1 MMLKVD
7 GFSSKS
13 LAENTSESIVK
24 FIIENDYQIGQKIPN
39 EYELSQQLSV
49 SRNTVR
55 EAIRALVSR
64 NIVEIRRGAGTFV
77 SQKLGIADDPLGLI
91 FIKDKDKVYFDL
103 IQIRF
108 ILEPPIASLAAQN
121 ATEED
126 IATLGRLCDEVEA
139 LLLAGEDPVA
149 KDIEFH
155 TQIAK
160 CSKNRVVPNLIPV
173 INAAITVFTQIQQN
187 KVASRTIEAH
197 REIFEA
203 IQAHQ
208 CNDAQDAMILHLAYN
223 RQKLRRTGRLE

>member
-1 MMLKVD
+1 MLNID
-7 GFSSKS
+7 EFSSKS
-13 LAENTSESIVK
+13 LVENTSEKIVK
-24 FIIENDYQIGQKIPN
+24 LIVENEVSVGQKLPN
-39 EYELSQQLSV
+39 EYELSKQLGV
-49 SRNTVR
+49 SRNTIR

-77 SQKLGIADDPLGLI
+77 SQKLGVADDPLGLT
-91 FIKDKDKVYFDL
+91 FIKDKEKVYLDL

-121 ATEED
+121 ATEEE
-126 IATLGRLCDEVEA
+126 IEKLGQLCDDVEK
-139 LLLAGEDPVA
+139 LLLAGKDPVE

-160 CSKNRVVPNLIPV
+160 CSKNSVVPNLIPI
-173 INAAITVFTQIQQN
+173 INAAITVFTRIKEN
-187 KVASRTIEAH
+187 KIASRTIEAH

-203 IQAHQ
+203 IKAHQ

-223 RQKLRRTGRLE
+223 RNKLRKTVQIE